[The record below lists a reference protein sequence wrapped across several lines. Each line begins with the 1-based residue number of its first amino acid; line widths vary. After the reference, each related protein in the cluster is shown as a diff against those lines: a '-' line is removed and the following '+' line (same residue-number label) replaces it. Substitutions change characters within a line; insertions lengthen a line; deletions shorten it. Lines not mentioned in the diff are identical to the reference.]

1 LTLAREGRSV
11 AETEPINVSEIVE
24 RCWRTVE
31 TGQATLHTDI
41 NRTVVGDRSR
51 VQQLFE
57 NLIRNSID
65 HGGDSV
71 TITVGEIENGFYV
84 ADDGPGV
91 PERIRDDVFE
101 SAYSTVQGNT
111 GFGLA
116 IVKEIVDAHGWEISI
131 AEASAGGARF
141 EITACTKCTD
151 TRTD

>member
-31 TGQATLHTDI
+31 TGQATLRTDI

-71 TITVGEIENGFYV
+71 TITVGEIENGFL
-84 ADDGPGV
+84 
-91 PERIRDDVFE
+91 RR
-101 SAYSTVQGNT
+101 
-111 GFGLA
+111 
-116 IVKEIVDAHGWEISI
+116 
-131 AEASAGGARF
+131 R
-141 EITACTKCTD
+141 
-151 TRTD
+151 